1 MIGRDILTFNKSS
14 GVPPRIAEARLGSS
28 LERPCRPFGTGPI
41 AILLGNCSM
50 LAADYLR
57 MKKEINGN
65 GIIFS
70 FSGFIS
76 EDLLFALGNSLKKQ
90 LSMDEADANK
100 VKRVFSVFV
109 EQVQN
114 IIRYSAERH
123 DGDPKGAVSSG
134 VVTVG
139 SEKDRFFVACGN
151 IMRRGDVLQLK
162 EKLELLRSL
171 DPAGIKAYYL
181 EKIKEPPE
189 PGSLGANIGL
199 IEIARRASEPIQFDF
214 TDIDETSVFYC
225 MKVFI

>member
-1 MIGRDILTFNKSS
+1 MFHNTF
-14 GVPPRIAEARLGSS
+14 GVLPAASDPNPWFGHPHLSLHLGS
-28 LERPCRPFGTGPI
+28 I
-41 AILLGNCSM
+41 ATLFRNGSM
-50 LAADYLR
+50 LAEDYLR

-70 FSGFIS
+70 FSGVIS
-76 EDLLFALGNSLKKQ
+76 EELLFALGDALRRK

-114 IIRYSAERH
+114 IIRYSY
-123 DGDPKGAVSSG
+123 DKCKNNGKGNISSG
-134 VVTVG
+134 MVTVG
-139 SEKDRFFVACGN
+139 SEGSRFFVVCGN
-151 IMRRGDVLQLK
+151 VMHRDDVFQLK
-162 EKLELLRSL
+162 ERLELLQGM
-171 DPAGIKAYYL
+171 DPAGIKAFYL
-181 EKIKEPPE
+181 EKIKEPAE

-214 TDIDETSVFYC
+214 TDLDETSVFYC